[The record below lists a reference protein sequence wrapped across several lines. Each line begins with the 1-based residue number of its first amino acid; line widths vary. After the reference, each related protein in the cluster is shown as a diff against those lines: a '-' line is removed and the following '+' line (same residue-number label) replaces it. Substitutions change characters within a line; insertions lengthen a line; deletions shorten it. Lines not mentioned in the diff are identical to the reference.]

1 MADWGV
7 IVDTLKDF
15 DNAGTPHKVITAN
28 DYLARANLFQGARP
42 KVINLS
48 RSFAYQSRGYYCS
61 LLAEARGHRVIPS
74 VETMIDL
81 GARQLYAPA
90 IPELEDALG
99 KALAGTDAAVPARLL
114 VYFGTVEDHRFDRF
128 GRLVFDW
135 FRCPVLEVTIEAGTR
150 PQIRRLAPVPVTRLT
165 AASLS

>member
-1 MADWGV
+1 MADWVV

-114 VYFGTVEDHRFDRF
+114 VYFGTEAILGTPRLAAAASVGAVVATVAL
-128 GRLVFDW
+128 GRLA
-135 FRCPVLEVTIEAGTR
+135 RRNGIAG
-150 PQIRRLAPVPVTRLT
+150 
-165 AASLS
+165 